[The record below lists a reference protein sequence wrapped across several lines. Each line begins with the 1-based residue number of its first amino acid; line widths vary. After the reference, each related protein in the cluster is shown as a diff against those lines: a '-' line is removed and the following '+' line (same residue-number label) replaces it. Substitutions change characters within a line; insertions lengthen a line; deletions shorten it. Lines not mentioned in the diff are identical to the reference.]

1 MIFIM
6 SEEKYKIPLFKLNF
20 DKKEESA
27 AIKTIRS
34 RWISSGPRVIELENL
49 FSNYIGVKYSL
60 AVTNCTASLHVAM
73 LTAGIKDGDEV
84 LCPSL
89 TFAATVNAIRY
100 VRAVPVFCDIKSEY
114 DLTISPDEIEKN
126 ITKRTK
132 AIIVMHYGGYAC
144 NMSRIMKI
152 AKKYGLMVI
161 EDACHA
167 PLSEYKGKK
176 LGSIGDIG
184 CFSFFSNKN
193 ISTGEGGMYVTNNPN
208 LSETAK
214 LLRSHGMTTLSYDR
228 AKGISMNYDVLELG
242 YNYRLDDIRASIA
255 IIQLNKLREDILKRE
270 KIRQKYIAL
279 LKDVKNLII
288 PFKKRKGVHS
298 NYIFVV
304 LVSNREK
311 VREYLSEKGI
321 QTSIHY
327 PPVHKFK
334 IYKRST
340 KNLPVTENV
349 TNRLLTL
356 PMYSSLTSSEV
367 EYICKCLKQ
376 IVK

>member
-1 MIFIM
+1 M

-20 DKKEESA
+20 DKKEELA

-34 RWISSGPRVIELENL
+34 RWISSGPRVIELEKL
-49 FSNYIGVKYSL
+49 FSKYIGVKYSL

-100 VRAVPVFCDIKSEY
+100 VRAIPVFCDVKSEY

-132 AIIVMHYGGYAC
+132 AIVVMHYGGYAC

-152 AKKYGLMVI
+152 AKKYGLKVI
-161 EDACHA
+161 EDSCHA
-167 PLSEYKGKK
+167 PLTEYKGKK

-193 ISTGEGGMYVTNNPN
+193 ISTGEGGMFVTNNPN
-208 LSETAK
+208 VSETAK
-214 LLRSHGMTTLSYDR
+214 LLRSHGMTSLSFDR
-228 AKGISMNYDVLELG
+228 AKGLSMNYDVLELG

-255 IIQLNKLREDILKRE
+255 IIQLKKLQEDIFKRE
-270 KIRQKYIAL
+270 IIRKKYISQL
-279 LKDVKNLII
+279 QNIKNLVI
-288 PFKKRKGVHS
+288 PFKERKGVHS
-298 NYIFVV
+298 NYIFSV
-304 LVSNREK
+304 LVLNRDN
-311 VREYLSEKGI
+311 VRDYLKEKGI
-321 QTSIHY
+321 QTSVHY

-334 IYKRST
+334 IYERFT
-340 KNLPVTENV
+340 KKLPVTENAAD
-349 TNRLLTL
+349 RLLTL
-356 PMYSSLTSSEV
+356 PMYSSLKSSQV
-367 EYICKCLKQ
+367 DYICKCLKQ

>member
-1 MIFIM
+1 M

-20 DKKEESA
+20 DKKEELA

-34 RWISSGPRVIELENL
+34 RWISSGPRVIELEKL
-49 FSNYIGVKYSL
+49 FSKYIGVKYSL

-100 VRAVPVFCDIKSEY
+100 VRAIPVFCDVKSEY
-114 DLTISPDEIEKN
+114 DLTISPDDIEKN

-132 AIIVMHYGGYAC
+132 AIVVMHYGGYAC

-152 AKKYGLMVI
+152 AKKYGLKVI
-161 EDACHA
+161 EDSCHA
-167 PLSEYKGKK
+167 PLTEYKGKK

-193 ISTGEGGMYVTNNPN
+193 ISTGEGGMFVTNNPN
-208 LSETAK
+208 VSETAK
-214 LLRSHGMTTLSYDR
+214 LLRSHGMTSLSFDR
-228 AKGISMNYDVLELG
+228 AKGLSMNYDVLELG

-255 IIQLNKLREDILKRE
+255 IIQLKKLQEDIFKRE
-270 KIRQKYIAL
+270 IIRKKYISQL
-279 LKDVKNLII
+279 QNIKNLVI
-288 PFKKRKGVHS
+288 PFKERKGVHS
-298 NYIFVV
+298 NYIFSV
-304 LVSNREK
+304 LVLNRDN
-311 VREYLSEKGI
+311 VRDYLKEKGI
-321 QTSIHY
+321 QTSVHY

-334 IYKRST
+334 IYERFT
-340 KNLPVTENV
+340 KKLPVTENAAD
-349 TNRLLTL
+349 RLLTL
-356 PMYSSLTSSEV
+356 PMYSSLKSSQV
-367 EYICKCLKQ
+367 DYICKCLKQ